1 MTTGEYMKAAR
12 KNAKLTRGKLS
23 EISGV
28 SLQSIYNC
36 EHDIFSPT
44 LFTVMCLADALKIS
58 IDEYIG
64 RKIRK

>member
-36 EHDIFSPT
+36 EHDIQPDIVYCDV
-44 LFTVMCLADALKIS
+44 LGRCIED
-58 IDEYIG
+58 ID
-64 RKIRK
+64 

>member
-1 MTTGEYMKAAR
+1 MTIGEHMRAAR
-12 KNAKLTRGKLS
+12 KAAGLTRSQLS

-28 SLQSIYNC
+28 SPQSIYNC

-58 IDEYIG
+58 IDDYIG
-64 RKIRK
+64 RKVTK